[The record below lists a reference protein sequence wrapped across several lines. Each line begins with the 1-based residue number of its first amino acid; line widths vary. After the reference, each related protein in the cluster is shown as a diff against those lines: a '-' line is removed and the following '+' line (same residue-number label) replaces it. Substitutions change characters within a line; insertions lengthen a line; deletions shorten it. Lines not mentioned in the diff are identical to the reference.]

1 MTQTSSNAPVRRRHS
16 REEIDRIV
24 AAYERG
30 EGTQR
35 EIANRQ
41 GVCLGTLRNW
51 LRRQRQPR
59 QQDAGADWLE
69 VVPDLGNPG
78 GCYRIEVGPGRVLVL
93 GPGWRP
99 AEVRELVALLSP
111 S

>member
-1 MTQTSSNAPVRRRHS
+1 MSKTSLAPVRRRHS

-35 EIANRQ
+35 EIAARH
-41 GVCLGTLRNW
+41 GVSPGTFQNW
-51 LRRQRQPR
+51 LRRHRQPR
-59 QQDAGADWLE
+59 GEKVGVDWVE
-69 VVPDLGNPG
+69 VVPDLGEPNG
-78 GCYRIEVGPGRVLVL
+78 RYRIEIGPSRVLVL

-99 AEVRELVALLSP
+99 AEVRELVALLSQP
-111 S
+111 